1 MAEEKGCYAFTWF
14 QKFFITQCDKANI
27 NFTVREYLSGH
38 QLPNMDASYIRTTE
52 EDRLA
57 EYVKAIDFLTVNPTK
72 RLQEK
77 VQELE
82 SEQAQEIAQ
91 LRAEIKAWEPIK
103 NELLEMAKEMGIK
116 KKMQDQSLIAAAVV
130 VGRR

>member
-1 MAEEKGCYAFTWF
+1 M
-14 QKFFITQCDKANI
+14 
-27 NFTVREYLSGH
+27 
-38 QLPNMDASYIRTTE
+38 
-52 EDRLA
+52 
-57 EYVKAIDFLTVNPTK
+57 
-72 RLQEK
+72 QEK

-116 KKMQDQSLIAAAVV
+116 KKMQD
-130 VGRR
+130 

>member
-1 MAEEKGCYAFTWF
+1 
-14 QKFFITQCDKANI
+14 
-27 NFTVREYLSGH
+27 
-38 QLPNMDASYIRTTE
+38 MDASYIRTTE

-116 KKMQDQSLIAAAVV
+116 KKMQD
-130 VGRR
+130 